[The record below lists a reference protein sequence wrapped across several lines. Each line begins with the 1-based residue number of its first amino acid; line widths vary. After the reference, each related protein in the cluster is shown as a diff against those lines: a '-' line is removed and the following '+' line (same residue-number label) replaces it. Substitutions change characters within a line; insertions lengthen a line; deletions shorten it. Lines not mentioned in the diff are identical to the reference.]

1 MAARVGDSVVHGRCG
16 GDPLEYS
23 YRSDEQ
29 YLFRSQKKNSQAT
42 I

>member
-1 MAARVGDSVVHGRCG
+1 MAARAGDSVVHVGSG
-16 GDPLEYS
+16 GDTLEYS

-29 YLFRSQKKNSQAT
+29 HLFRSQENGQTT

>member
-1 MAARVGDSVVHGRCG
+1 MATSVGDSVVHGGSG
-16 GDPLEYS
+16 GDTLEYS

-29 YLFRSQKKNSQAT
+29 HLFRSQENSQTT